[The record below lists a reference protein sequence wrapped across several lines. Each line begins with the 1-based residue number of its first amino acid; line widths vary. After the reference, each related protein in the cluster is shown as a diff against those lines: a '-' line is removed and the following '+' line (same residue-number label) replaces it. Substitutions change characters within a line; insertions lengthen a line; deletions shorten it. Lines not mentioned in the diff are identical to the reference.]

1 VSSSTGPPTGS
12 GSGAPGGSGGGSG
25 GTPAGLPP
33 SGSYKAVAGRT
44 SYLVLH
50 GTAEIVTPDST
61 GTRILRYPKGAIAF
75 RDGRVLELGP
85 GPELLRRHG
94 EARPINANGRL
105 VTPGLV
111 DCHTHMIFAGHR
123 AKEFQRKL
131 AGESYAAIAAAGGGI
146 RSTVAATAAERDD
159 VLEKSLASR
168 LERWRA
174 NACTTVEVKSGYGLT
189 PDAELRLLGLMR
201 AAVNRVPVRVVR
213 TALLLHALPES
224 FSDRREAYVDEM
236 IRRVLPELAK
246 RDLAGAVDV
255 FCDPVGF
262 SVEECRRLLLAARAH
277 GFAIRLHAEQTKA
290 IGGARLAAELEAA
303 SADHLEHAKEADW
316 KALAAAGTVGV
327 LLPAAAL
334 SLGQKLPKAKMLRA
348 SGARFAIATDFNP
361 GTAPAQS
368 LLECAALASRLCG
381 LSADE
386 MLMSITW
393 NAAKA
398 LGLEAQVGHLNPGA
412 WGDAIAWECEALE
425 ELPYWMPAVRPDCV
439 FMRGADLAL
448 PAVERR
454 VWP

>member
-1 VSSSTGPPTGS
+1 VTSSIGPGLPGS
-12 GSGAPGGSGGGSG
+12 QPPGGGGSF
-25 GTPAGLPP
+25 
-33 SGSYKAVAGRT
+33 KAVAGRT

-50 GTAEIVTPDST
+50 GTAEVVTPDPT

-75 RDGRVLELGP
+75 RDGRVLELGS

-123 AKEFQRKL
+123 AQELQRRL
-131 AGESYAAIAAAGGGI
+131 AGESYAEIAAAGGGI
-146 RSTVAATAAERDD
+146 RSTVAATTAERDD
-159 VLEKSLASR
+159 VLEKSLAAR

-189 PDAELRLLGLMR
+189 PDAELRLLTLMR

-224 FSDRREAYVDEM
+224 FAGRRDAYIGEM
-236 IRRVLPELAK
+236 IERVLPELAR
-246 RDLAGAVDV
+246 RDLASTVDV

-262 SVEECRRLLLAARAH
+262 GVEECRRLLVAARER
-277 GFAIRLHAEQTKA
+277 GFAIRLHADQTDSS
-290 IGGARLAAELEAA
+290 GGARLAAELGAA
-303 SADHLEHAKEADW
+303 TADHLECATEADW

-334 SLGQKLPKAKMLRA
+334 TLGQSLPRAALLRVT
-348 SGARFAIATDFNP
+348 GARFAIATDFNP

-381 LSADE
+381 LTADE

-398 LGLEAQVGHLNPGA
+398 LGLESQVGHLNPGA